1 MDILIAAQNLG
12 LDLFKLYGT
21 AVETWRG
28 QMDQCFRARG
38 LELHPDKHDPSK
50 RQEMTAR
57 FQAMLR
63 DKSKI
68 EETLKAWE
76 PVRRTFNDRKPTCFC
91 SACVQYYKVSMT
103 CSLCLALM
111 KSKKSG
117 VFGVLHIAYVKVPC
131 RLSGSFRKPCQLVL
145 VVACIVSVL

>member
-12 LDLFKLYGT
+12 LDLFKLHGT

-28 QMDQCFRARG
+28 QLDQCFRARG

-103 CSLCLALM
+103 CSLCLGF

-117 VFGVLHIAYVKVPC
+117 VFGVLHIA
-131 RLSGSFRKPCQLVL
+131 
-145 VVACIVSVL
+145 